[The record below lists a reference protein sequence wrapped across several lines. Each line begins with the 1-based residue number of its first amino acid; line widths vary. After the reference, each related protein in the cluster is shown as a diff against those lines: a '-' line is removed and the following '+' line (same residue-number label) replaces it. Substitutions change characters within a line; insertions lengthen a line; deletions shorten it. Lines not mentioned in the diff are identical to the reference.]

1 VNSLSGFADISLLQL
16 LLVAIVALFASI
28 VGGLAGYGAGALMPL
43 VLLPLIGAV
52 EIPKRLLAKPLS
64 SACPCRRSIAH
75 VSAAPLQVD
84 RAHALT

>member
-1 VNSLSGFADISLLQL
+1 MNILSGFADISLLQL

-52 EIPKRLLAKPLS
+52 EIPKRLLAKP
-64 SACPCRRSIAH
+64 C
-75 VSAAPLQVD
+75 
-84 RAHALT
+84 RAHARADAPLRMSAPRRCRLIALMR